1 MTSIRDH
8 LQKIRRS
15 FSEARLKNGI
25 MKATGDELRLSV
37 ESCERAAKIGSYAL
51 LAGLLVEVALAIF
64 RVVFHPPYD
73 SPARS
78 FGRVT
83 ADVFVFLGV
92 GAEVLFSRM
101 GAGRQH
107 ELQRRSDE
115 QLGVAQR
122 EAAEARE
129 RTALTE
135 LRLKELGLRVGPR
148 NVDETKFLAEL
159 EGKTPPS
166 SVQIQYDKD
175 VPDGYS
181 TGWQLQQ
188 LLKKAGWNSPDPQVI
203 APRSH
208 FWGYV
213 QHNIIETGVDGRV
226 VGTGSGIVV
235 VRRYGYTLGDA
246 LTSAINSTLGSLQV
260 RWDAGVPEKELIV
273 LIFGRS

>member
-1 MTSIRDH
+1 MTSINDH
-8 LQKIRRS
+8 LQKIRRT
-15 FSEARLKNGI
+15 FCEARLKNGI
-25 MKATGDELRLSV
+25 MQATDDELRLSV
-37 ESCERAAKIGSYAL
+37 EACERGAKIGSYAL
-51 LAGLLVEVALAIF
+51 LVGLLVEVVLALF
-64 RVVFHPPYD
+64 RDD

-78 FGRVT
+78 LERVT
-83 ADVFVFLGV
+83 SDAFVFLGV
-92 GAEVLFSRM
+92 GAEVLFSGM
-101 GAGRQH
+101 GAGRQR
-107 ELQRRSDE
+107 ELQRRSDQ

-129 RTALTE
+129 RTAVTE
-135 LRLKELGLRVGPR
+135 LRLKELRYRVGPR
-148 NVDETKFLAEL
+148 SFDEAKFLTEL
-159 EGKTPPS
+159 QGTTPPNR
-166 SVQIQYDKD
+166 VQIQYDNG

-188 LLKKAGWNSPDPQVI
+188 LLKKAGWNSPDPQAI
-203 APRSH
+203 APRSR

-213 QHNIIETGVDGRV
+213 QHNIIETGVDGTV

-235 VRRYGYTLGDA
+235 VRRHDYALGDA